1 MVDMNQS
8 SVITLLRSASTAL
21 ARFFSWQHWS
31 IRQRLLLIAVF
42 PIIYLFGSMV
52 MYSYY
57 ARFKEVHEDLDGRA
71 KLIST
76 ALAEGLEQHL
86 LSSNDKAVK
95 QMIYGVMQSDR
106 SIYRI
111 DVYDPFHQEITH
123 VENALG
129 AKPEAQSTELP
140 ILKQVIWASILLG
153 DGKTVVSKS
162 EKRTDS
168 KNETYNADRS
178 REVLGFVR
186 VTMTH
191 SYLLAKQKTRFGV
204 ELLMSLLALC
214 ISAIV
219 AWYLSAS
226 MTRPL
231 RDAIEVLR
239 AIRAGQTQQQLE
251 VNTGGELG
259 ELQQSINEMAV
270 SLDQSRQNLEAKVAE
285 RTHELM
291 LSRNEALKADAE
303 KRRLIQKVNAIVEA
317 ERQSIAV
324 EIHDELNAS
333 LIAVRLE
340 AEGIAKMA
348 AKAQAE
354 SQASP
359 AESSLTDC
367 KERHHVTWGEIQQRA
382 KNVVSMALS
391 LYANGRNLVRRLR
404 PEVLEVMGL
413 QGAIEEMLRL
423 YNDSGQSCHF
433 SFQAQGDF
441 SRLPSDLAISAYRI
455 IQEASSNILKHA
467 GASKADLQLEMTEAS
482 LLIAVSD
489 NGCGFDPEQ
498 MSAGIGLTG
507 MRERC
512 AILNGSL
519 SLESQAGQGTQIRI
533 SLPIA

>member
-1 MVDMNQS
+1 M
-8 SVITLLRSASTAL
+8 
-21 ARFFSWQHWS
+21 
-31 IRQRLLLIAVF
+31 
-42 PIIYLFGSMV
+42 
-52 MYSYY
+52 
-57 ARFKEVHEDLDGRA
+57 
-71 KLIST
+71 
-76 ALAEGLEQHL
+76 
-86 LSSNDKAVK
+86 SSNDRAVK

-111 DVYDPFHQEITH
+111 DVYDPFHQEIMH
-123 VENALG
+123 VENASG
-129 AKPEAQSTELP
+129 VKPEEKSTELP
-140 ILKQVIWASILLG
+140 ILKQVVWASILLG
-153 DGKTVVSKS
+153 ETNKMTAKS
-162 EKRTDS
+162 EK
-168 KNETYNADRS
+168 NASDRS
-178 REVLGFVR
+178 REVLGYVK

-204 ELLMSLLALC
+204 ELLMSLLALS

-219 AWYLSAS
+219 AWYLAAT
-226 MTRPL
+226 MTQPL

-239 AIRAGQTQQQLE
+239 AIRAGQTQQQVE

-285 RTHELM
+285 RTQELIA
-291 LSRNEALKADAE
+291 SRNEALKADAE

-348 AKAQAE
+348 GKAQ
-354 SQASP
+354 
-359 AESSLTDC
+359 
-367 KERHHVTWGEIQQRA
+367 GELQGVENDADNSAVKDRQSALLADIQKRA
-382 KNVVSMALS
+382 KSVVTMALS

-423 YNDSGQSCHF
+423 YNESEQSCHF
-433 SFQAQGDF
+433 AFQAQGEF
-441 SRLPSDLAISAYRI
+441 AKLPSDLAISAYRI

-467 GASKADLQLEMTEAS
+467 GASNADIRLEMSPTS
-482 LLIAVSD
+482 LLIDVSD
-489 NGCGFDPEQ
+489 NGRGFDPQE
-498 MSAGIGLTG
+498 MNAGIGLTG

-512 AILNGSL
+512 AIQNGSIAI
-519 SLESQAGQGTQIRI
+519 ESQVGAGTHIRI